1 MYIPRQ
7 LQAINRPIFY
17 QNGFVAKIFS
27 DLGRK
32 DAPDPTQQWI
42 SSSTGEPTF
51 FCFSGLPTSSFP
63 HRFGGTVWW
72 EARTGCPALVMLC
85 QPKRLPKHRGF
96 SSQKVTVDSVD
107 LQVYEIYELSRRRD
121 VVWATFSFRFD
132 NQPGVRLLSARP
144 KALGCLV
151 CSEKDGE

>member
-1 MYIPRQ
+1 MHQTQP
-7 LQAINRPIFY
+7 N
-17 QNGFVAKIFS
+17 NGFLDLQLGNLLFFS
-27 DLGRK
+27 RTSKVL
-32 DAPDPTQQWI
+32 
-42 SSSTGEPTF
+42 
-51 FCFSGLPTSSFP
+51 LPSQFW
-63 HRFGGTVWW
+63 GTVWW
-72 EARTGCPALVMLC
+72 ETRTGCPALAMLC

-151 CSEKDGE
+151 CSEKDGEWVAKRARYGSQSLSFAGKWNYLWHV